1 MQYDPDAVV
10 SEDQARLGPGESAP
24 DDVDLTLHRAVAIR
38 EWPRWQAQPP
48 ARLLQAQR
56 RSLGS
61 PRSAAEPVARGGGS
75 LPAVTVGWSTGRGH
89 IAGRTAGRFACVLRP
104 PSRCLGRARLRPRFG
119 RFPAVP
125 ASLVRTSDERAV
137 ALRVLLEQVRLRALR
152 AGSRDRSIPGGELA
166 VRVVHAAEEA
176 LAKA

>member
-75 LPAVTVGWSTGRGH
+75 LPAVTVGWSTGRGR
-89 IAGRTAGRFACVLRP
+89 IAGGNPYGAPPDAWAGVGSVPGSGASRRYPQALSGQAMNA
-104 PSRCLGRARLRPRFG
+104 PSRFVY
-119 RFPAVP
+119 FW
-125 ASLVRTSDERAV
+125 
-137 ALRVLLEQVRLRALR
+137 
-152 AGSRDRSIPGGELA
+152 SR
-166 VRVVHAAEEA
+166 
-176 LAKA
+176 